1 MATAARRPFLA
12 RARVISFAVLLVL
25 QMVVQFR
32 PAPVLQTAAGL
43 ASFVAWILALSGAD
57 KTSVLISSAL
67 VLSGA
72 AIFASMGTDPLTA
85 LVSFGENAG
94 ILMIMVLVPLIGIV
108 IDLGGYADAL
118 GEIAEDIRRPA
129 YLYGVALVLAYAIG
143 SVLLN
148 ASIALVWTVLAPVA
162 TRMGKEPEDILVPS
176 LPRGYNASLLWTPSS
191 PAMAIALA
199 LTGATWTSV
208 VKAGFFVSLFALV
221 LAILVET
228 RGPALR
234 GNSRHRMT
242 GGKEDVEPDGVKELD
257 LPGSVTQAST
267 AQGSEV
273 QGSVAQ
279 GFVVSRQGRPQDGHA
294 VHNPHATAWRKTA
307 ILALGLGSFI
317 AGVVILQELGMSI
330 FQAIIPCILLTLMV
344 WGGLTGHPGEVWKS
358 TGEYFPKR
366 LPRLSN
372 QFLLMTTGGFIGTAL
387 QIALKDGLP
396 GVSAGALR
404 PSTLVVTLVG
414 SMLVWAISIA
424 GIHSLIGM
432 TIVHSVIAPF
442 ANGVS
447 PAHMSMTLLLGSAL
461 GFTIS
466 PVSATILVTS
476 AVAGK
481 NSVEVGLRRQ
491 WKYAVVAWV
500 ICSVVLS
507 LLRI

>member
-1 MATAARRPFLA
+1 MTAAARQPFVA
-12 RARVISFAVLLVL
+12 RARMISFIVLLVL
-25 QMVVQFR
+25 QTVVQFW

-43 ASFVAWILALSGAD
+43 ASFAAWVLALSGAD
-57 KTSVLISSAL
+57 KTSLFIALAL
-67 VLSGA
+67 VLCGTV
-72 AIFASMGTDPLTA
+72 IFASVGTGPLTA
-85 LVSFGENAG
+85 LASFGENAG

-129 YLYGVALVLAYAIG
+129 YLYGVALFLAYTIG

-162 TRMGKEPEDILVPS
+162 TRMGKNPEDILVPS
-176 LPRGYNASLLWTPSS
+176 LPRGYNASLLWTPAS
-191 PAMAIALA
+191 PAMATALV

-208 VKAGFFVSLFALV
+208 VKTGFLMSLFALI
-221 LAILVET
+221 LAFLVEAG
-228 RGPALR
+228 GPALR
-234 GNSRHRMT
+234 LNSRRRMT
-242 GGKEDVEPDGVKELD
+242 GGQEDAEPD
-257 LPGSVTQAST
+257 
-267 AQGSEV
+267 
-273 QGSVAQ
+273 
-279 GFVVSRQGRPQDGHA
+279 RPQGGHA
-294 VHNPHATAWRKTA
+294 IHHPHAAAWLKIA
-307 ILALGLGSFI
+307 ALGLGLASFI

-330 FQAIIPCILLTLMV
+330 FQAIIPCIFLTLLV
-344 WGGLTGHPGEVWKS
+344 WGGLTGKPREVWKS
-358 TGEYFPKR
+358 ALDYFPKR

-387 QIALKDGLP
+387 QIALADGLP

-414 SMLVWAISIA
+414 SLLVWVISIA

-447 PAHMSMTLLLGSAL
+447 PAHLCMTLLLGSAL

-491 WKYAVVAWV
+491 WKYALVAWLA
-500 ICSVVLS
+500 CSVVLS